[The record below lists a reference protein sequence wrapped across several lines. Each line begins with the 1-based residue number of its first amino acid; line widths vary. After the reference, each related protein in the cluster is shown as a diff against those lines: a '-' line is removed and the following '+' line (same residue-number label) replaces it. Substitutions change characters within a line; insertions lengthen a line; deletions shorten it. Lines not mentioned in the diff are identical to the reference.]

1 MSIEIKGKV
10 YRNLQEQVEKNKE
23 DIEQLQTGIYTAGS
37 GINITEKVISVDNT
51 VALKSELFSGNY
63 NDLTNKPNLTVTIY
77 QYTLANDIDPNQP
90 VQFSGTITLIGN
102 VVIAVNGVVIIQDV
116 NKYPVVAF
124 DQINE
129 VNNTITI
136 TGTGNANT
144 VTIDVGDFD
153 AMNTYPLY

>member
-23 DIEQLQTGIYTAGS
+23 DIQAVKNDIQGIKDE
-37 GINITEKVISVDNT
+37 IVVI
-51 VALKSELFSGNY
+51 KG
-63 NDLTNKPNLTVTIY
+63 KTVTIY
-77 QYTLANDIDPNQP
+77 THILTSDVDPNQP

-102 VVIAVNGVVIIQDV
+102 VVIAVNGVVIVQDV

-124 DQINE
+124 NQINE
-129 VNNTITI
+129 VENTITI
-136 TGTGNANT
+136 TGTGNSNV

-153 AMNTYPLY
+153 NMNTYPLY

>member
-23 DIEQLQTGIYTAGS
+23 DIQGITGDIQSIKSKTITIYTH
-37 GINITEKVISVDNT
+37 
-51 VALKSELFSGNY
+51 L
-63 NDLTNKPNLTVTIY
+63 LTS
-77 QYTLANDIDPNQP
+77 DIDRNQP
-90 VQFSGTITLIGN
+90 IQFSGTITLIGN
-102 VVIAVNGVVIIQDV
+102 VVIAVNGVVIIQDT

-129 VNNTITI
+129 VENTITI
-136 TGTGNANT
+136 TGTGNSNS

-153 AMNTYPLY
+153 AMDTYPLY

>member
-23 DIEQLQTGIYTAGS
+23 DIEAIA
-37 GINITEKVISVDNT
+37 KD
-51 VALKSELFSGNY
+51 K
-63 NDLTNKPNLTVTIY
+63 TVTIY
-77 QYTLANDIDPNQP
+77 THTLTNDVDPNQP
-90 VQFSGTITLIGN
+90 IQFSGTITSIGN
-102 VVIAVNGVVIIQDV
+102 VVIAVNGVVIVQTN

-129 VNNTITI
+129 VENTITI
-136 TGTGNANT
+136 TGTGNANI

-153 AMNTYPLY
+153 DMNTYILY